1 MMTDP
6 ISDMLSRIRNAA
18 IANLDRTEIPYSK
31 LKARIAEILRDEGYV
46 TDVRVEDGGFPPKI
60 TVFLKYGRE
69 RQCAILGLNR
79 RSRPGRRVY
88 VGHDGIPKVNNGLG
102 IAILSTSHGVMTDKQ
117 ARHRRVGGELLC
129 EVW

>member
-6 ISDMLSRIRNAA
+6 ISDMLTRIRNAA
-18 IANLDRTEIPYSK
+18 IARLDRCEIPHSN
-31 LKARIAEILRDEGYV
+31 LKTRIAEILKTEGYIS
-46 TDVRVEDGGFPPKI
+46 DIRVEQGIPAKL

-69 RQCAILGLNR
+69 RESAILGLQR

-88 VGHDGIPKVNNGLG
+88 VGHSDIPKVNNGLG
-102 IAILSTSHGVMTDKQ
+102 IAILSTSKGVMTDRQ
-117 ARHRRVGGELLC
+117 ARHQRVGGELLC